1 MAGYRKIPIAQNIPS
16 LLANDETPIVIPWDY
31 NNPSEGNIYITPD
44 PEAETQFIVGS
55 DVNVGDHVRTKSFI
69 IRTVFPSSMVGQV
82 SEAELVIE
90 QLPSVFEYRLE
101 LFTQGQYPVGEQLAT
116 VTPWF
121 NEYTNPS
128 VINSNNKGPQGYS
141 DITPQKGLFYCEYR
155 NGVRT
160 RAYNLNSD
168 GSGLDIEV
176 PVDWV
181 ICTLQIL
188 TAGSYTVLHTQLV
201 SRGTEEGNAREIM
214 GKLSY
219 NPLADPHFDWDKG
232 EIQEDFPAVD
242 LSFIVQQDAN
252 WLIQYI
258 IDKWAVDKNNAY
270 YWPNDYLPAAEG
282 DGYRNYL
289 NVILNYRAIYSST
302 SEQSLEGLRDDHITV
317 TKEVEW
323 GDYSRLQINRN
334 TNKVYYIE
342 DNNTTDPIEFT
353 IKVSIEGDHAP
364 TVESEKIPIIQAPND
379 RLIKAYYG
387 TDQVVSLYD
396 DMGSGWRDTLS
407 NTFQIVRNIEIT
419 NRVGPGIRDMS
430 LSVSLIYQGTR
441 MLLFNGTH
449 NGTMSNNEAWEL
461 EETGTG
467 TWNLSR
473 EEVEITQ
480 LYMRF
485 QVNSPSNIP
494 RILDLDIDVNGDH
507 YQVSV
512 MNTLIRSGNNYY
524 LEGTF
529 NLTNPLHTLKGNNF
543 TLDVTGNI
551 TR

>member
-1 MAGYRKIPIAQNIPS
+1 MAGYRKIPVVRNAIS
-16 LLANDETPIVIPWDY
+16 LLANDADSIVIPWDY
-31 NNPSEGNIYITPD
+31 NNPSEGNIYIKPD
-44 PEAETQFIVGS
+44 PEAETQFLIGT
-55 DVNVGDHVRTKSFI
+55 DANVGDVRRSKSI
-69 IRTVFPSSMVGQV
+69 TIRTVFPSSMVAPV
-82 SEAELVIE
+82 SEAELVFE

-121 NEYTNPS
+121 NESTNPP
-128 VINSNNKGPQGYS
+128 ILNNNNKGPQGYD
-141 DITPQKGLFYCEYR
+141 DITYHKGLFYCEYR
-155 NGVRT
+155 NGIRT
-160 RAYNLNSD
+160 RAYNINPD
-168 GSGLDIEV
+168 GSGLDIEI

-181 ICTLQIL
+181 ICTLQTL
-188 TAGSYTVLHTQLV
+188 GTNPYTALHTQLA
-201 SRGTEEGNAREIM
+201 SRGTEEGDAREIT

-219 NPLADPHFDWDKG
+219 NPLADTHFDWDKG

-242 LSFIVQQDAN
+242 LSFVVQQNAN
-252 WLIQYI
+252 WLIKYI
-258 IDKWAVDKNNAY
+258 IDEWAVDKNNAY

-289 NVILNYRAIYSST
+289 NVILKYRAIYSST
-302 SEQSLEGLRDDHITV
+302 SEQSLEGLSDDHITV
-317 TKEVEW
+317 TKNGEW

-334 TNKVYYIE
+334 TNKVYYVE
-342 DNNTTDPIEFT
+342 DNNTADPIEFT
-353 IKVSIEGDHAP
+353 IMVSIEGDHAP
-364 TVESEKIPIIQAPND
+364 MVESEEIPIIQAPND

-396 DMGSGWRDTLS
+396 DIGSGWMDSLS

-419 NRVGPGIRDMS
+419 NRAGAGMKDMS

-441 MLLFNGTH
+441 MDLFNGI
-449 NGTMSNNEAWEL
+449 NNKTMSNNQAWEL

-473 EEVEITQ
+473 DDVEITQ

-485 QVNSPSNIP
+485 QVSSSLSVP

-512 MNTLIRSGNNYY
+512 MNTLIRSGSNYY

-529 NLTNPLHTLKGNNF
+529 NLTNPIHTIKGNNF

>member
-1 MAGYRKIPIAQNIPS
+1 MAGYRKIPIAQNLPS

-128 VINSNNKGPQGYS
+128 VINSNNKGPQGYN

-168 GSGLDIEV
+168 GSGLDIKI

-181 ICTLQIL
+181 ICTLQVL
-188 TAGSYTVLHTQLV
+188 TAGSYTVLHTKLA
-201 SRGTEEGNAREIM
+201 SRGIEEGNAREIT

-219 NPLADPHFDWDKG
+219 NPLADTHFDWDKG

-242 LSFIVQQDAN
+242 LSFVVQQDAN
-252 WLIQYI
+252 WLIQYV

-302 SEQSLEGLRDDHITV
+302 SEQSLEGLSDDHITV
-317 TKEVEW
+317 TKEGEW

-353 IKVSIEGDHAP
+353 IRVSIKGDHAP
-364 TVESEKIPIIQAPND
+364 MVESEKIPIIQAPND

-396 DMGSGWRDTLS
+396 NIGSGWRDTLS

-419 NRVGPGIRDMS
+419 NRVGAGIRDMS

-449 NGTMSNNEAWEL
+449 NGTMSNNETWEL

-467 TWNLSR
+467 TWNLSQ

-529 NLTNPLHTLKGNNF
+529 NLTNPLHTIKGNNF

>member
-1 MAGYRKIPIAQNIPS
+1 MAGYRKIPIAQNLPS
-16 LLANDETPIVIPWDY
+16 LLANNETPIVIPWDY

-121 NEYTNPS
+121 NEYTSSP

-141 DITPQKGLFYCEYR
+141 EITPQKGLFYCEYR

-160 RAYNLNSD
+160 RAYNLHYD
-168 GSGLDIEV
+168 GSGLDIEI

-181 ICTLQIL
+181 ICTLQVL
-188 TAGSYTVLHTQLV
+188 ATGSYTVLHTELA
-201 SRGTEEGNAREIM
+201 SRGTEEGDAREIT

-219 NPLADPHFDWDKG
+219 NPLADTHFNWDKG

-242 LSFIVQQDAN
+242 LSFVVQQDAN
-252 WLIQYI
+252 WLIRYI

-302 SEQSLEGLRDDHITV
+302 SEQSLEGLGDDHITV
-317 TKEVEW
+317 TKEREW

-364 TVESEKIPIIQAPND
+364 MVESEEIPIIQAPND

-396 DMGSGWRDTLS
+396 DIGSGWRDTLS

-419 NRVGPGIRDMS
+419 NKVGAGIRDMS

-449 NGTMSNNEAWEL
+449 NGTMSNNETWEL

-529 NLTNPLHTLKGNNF
+529 NLTNPLHTIKGNNF

>member
-1 MAGYRKIPIAQNIPS
+1 MAGYRKIPIAQNPSS
-16 LLANDETPIVIPWDY
+16 LLANDETSIVIPWDY

-55 DVNVGDHVRTKSFI
+55 DVNVGDHIRTKSFI

-128 VINSNNKGPQGYS
+128 VINSNNKGPQGYN

-155 NGVRT
+155 NEVRT
-160 RAYNLNSD
+160 RAYNLNPD
-168 GSGLDIEV
+168 GSGLVMDM

-181 ICTLQIL
+181 IFTLQTL
-188 TAGSYTVLHTQLV
+188 GTNSYTVLHTQLV
-201 SRGTEEGNAREIM
+201 SRGTEEGDAREIM

-219 NPLADPHFDWDKG
+219 NPLADAHFDWDKG

-242 LSFIVQQDAN
+242 LSFVVQQDAN

-270 YWPNDYLPAAEG
+270 YCPKDYLPAAKG

-302 SEQSLEGLRDDHITV
+302 SEQSLEGLSDDHITV
-317 TKEVEW
+317 TKGGEW

-353 IKVSIEGDHAP
+353 IKVSIGGNHAP
-364 TVESEKIPIIQAPND
+364 MVESEEISLIQAPND
-379 RLIKAYYG
+379 HLIKASYG

-396 DMGSGWRDTLS
+396 GLGPGWRDSLS

-419 NRVGPGIRDMS
+419 NIVGPGIKDMS
-430 LSVSLIYQGTR
+430 LSISLIYQGTK
-441 MLLFNGTH
+441 MILFEGINH
-449 NGTMSNNEAWEL
+449 ETMSSNETWEL
-461 EETGTG
+461 KETGTS

-485 QVNSPSNIP
+485 QVNSSSNVP

-507 YQVSV
+507 YQVSI
-512 MNTLIRSGNNYY
+512 MNTLIRSENNYY

-529 NLTNPLHTLKGNNF
+529 NLTNPLHTIKGNNF

-551 TR
+551 TK